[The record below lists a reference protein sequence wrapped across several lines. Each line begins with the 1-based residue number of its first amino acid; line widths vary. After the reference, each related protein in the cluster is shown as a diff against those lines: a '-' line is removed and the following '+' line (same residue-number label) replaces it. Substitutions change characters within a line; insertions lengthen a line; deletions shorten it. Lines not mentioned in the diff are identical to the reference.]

1 MSFGALK
8 RRLWRPKV
16 KKIVAAIT
24 VFMAFMP
31 GALAANDTSTSINW
45 TYMSDL
51 VEGAAGLFP
60 AFVTLIVNAVPIL
73 IILAVVGFIVGFFD
87 KILDAISSAGRMF
100 K

>member
-1 MSFGALK
+1 MRFGVLK
-8 RRLWRPKV
+8 KRLWKSKTR
-16 KKIVAAIT
+16 KIVAVMA
-24 VFMAFMP
+24 VFLMFMP
-31 GALAANDTSTSINW
+31 GALAANESTSINW

-51 VEGAAGLFP
+51 VSGVAGLFP
-60 AFVTLIVNAVPIL
+60 SFVTLIVNAVPIL

>member
-1 MSFGALK
+1 MK
-8 RRLWRPKV
+8 RRLWKPKARKLIAV
-16 KKIVAAIT
+16 MA
-24 VFMAFMP
+24 VFLLFMP
-31 GALAANDTSTSINW
+31 GALAANDTSINW

-51 VEGAAGLFP
+51 VSGAAGLFP
-60 AFVTLIVNAVPIL
+60 SFVTLIVNAVPIL